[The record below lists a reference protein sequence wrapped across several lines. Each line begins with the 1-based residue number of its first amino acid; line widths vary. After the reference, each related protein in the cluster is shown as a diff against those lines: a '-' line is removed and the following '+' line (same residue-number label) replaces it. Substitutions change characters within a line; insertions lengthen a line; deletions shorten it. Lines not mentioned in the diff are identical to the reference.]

1 MTQALD
7 QSPFVLAIAAWA
19 LVATIAWIATVLAG
33 RRRAALTRLEAEAAA
48 QVAVSE
54 ARSDAARSAGQLAS
68 LQSTHDAL
76 AARVDDLRQSLAAAQ
91 AERARLTAFQESSAA
106 QLAEARRVA
115 EDRDRLAQAL
125 ALAQGDLKGLGAR
138 LEAAQREAEER
149 GRLLA
154 EAGER
159 MREQFQNL
167 AQAILDEKGRSF
179 GEAQRTQM
187 DAQLGPFKTELERFR
202 KTLDERREQDLR
214 ERGGLMKEL
223 ETLKTLNQRL
233 GDEATQLT
241 RALKGEVKTQG
252 AWGELLLER
261 LLEASGLRKGH
272 EYEAQVS
279 ARAEEG
285 HRQQPDV
292 VVRLPEGRDLVID
305 AKVSLVA
312 WERCVAAVDD
322 EERERHLRALRQ
334 SMRQHVSGLAERRY
348 ASAPGLNSPDFVLMF
363 VPIEAAFVE
372 ALRGDERLHVEA
384 MEKQVVIVSAS
395 TLLATLRTVASLW
408 RLERRNR
415 NADEIAERAGRLYDK
430 FVGFVDDLRKV
441 GTQLDT
447 ARKTYDEAFGKL
459 HQGRGSV
466 VRQVELLRD
475 LGARTTKTLDRDLV
489 ERARE
494 VDEDDG
500 ESLGA

>member
-1 MTQALD
+1 MTEVLD
-7 QSPFVLAIAAWA
+7 LGPLILAIAGWS
-19 LVATIAWIATVLAG
+19 LVATIGWIVTVLAS
-33 RRRAALTRLEAEAAA
+33 RRRVATARLEAEAALRE
-48 QVAVSE
+48 AVGRADAE
-54 ARSDAARSAGQLAS
+54 RAGAAARLGS
-68 LQSTHDAL
+68 LESTHRDLSIRAEGWRDAL
-76 AARVDDLRQSLAAAQ
+76 AAAQSECVRLETLRAGALEALDNARAAVTDR
-91 AERARLTAFQESSAA
+91 E
-106 QLAEARRVA
+106 RVA
-115 EDRDRLAQAL
+115 DSLAQARAEVT
-125 ALAQGDLKGLGAR
+125 ALNAR
-138 LEAAQREAEER
+138 LAAAQREAEER

-167 AQAILDEKGRSF
+167 AQVILEEKGRSF

-187 DAQLGPFKTELERFR
+187 DAQLTPLKSELERFR
-202 KTLDERREQDLR
+202 KTLDERRDQDLR

-241 RALKGEVKTQG
+241 RALKGEVKAQG

-272 EYEAQVS
+272 EYEVQVS
-279 ARAEEG
+279 ARVEDG
-285 HRQQPDV
+285 NRQQPDV

-312 WERCVAAVDD
+312 WERCVAAIDD
-322 EERERHLRALRQ
+322 DERERQLRALRQ
-334 SMRQHVSGLAERRY
+334 SMRQHVTGLAERRY

-415 NADEIAERAGRLYDK
+415 NADEIADRAGKLYDK
-430 FVGFVDDLRKV
+430 FAGFVEDLRKV

-447 ARKTYDEAFGKL
+447 ARKTYDEALNKL

-475 LGARTTKTLDRDLV
+475 LGARTTKTLDRELV
-489 ERARE
+489 ERARQLD
-494 VDEDDG
+494 DEDG
-500 ESLGA
+500 ESPGA

>member
-1 MTQALD
+1 MTGTLTA
-7 QSPFVLAIAAWA
+7 SPLILAIGAWA
-19 LVATIAWIATVLAG
+19 LIATIAWIAVSLAAHRRLVLA
-33 RRRAALTRLEAEAAA
+33 RLEAEAAA
-48 QVAVSE
+48 QAQVSE
-54 ARSDAARSAGQLAS
+54 ARSEAARSGGQLAA
-68 LQSTHDAL
+68 LQASQATL
-76 AARVDDLRQSLAAAQ
+76 VARVDGLQQSLSAAQ
-91 AERARLTAFQESSAA
+91 SESARRAALQASTEA
-106 QLAEARRVA
+106 QLAEARLVVA
-115 EDRDRLAQAL
+115 ERDRLSH
-125 ALAQGDLKGLGAR
+125 ALAQSQGDQKGLAAR
-138 LEAAQREAEER
+138 LAAAEQKSEETS
-149 GRLLA
+149 RLLA

-167 AQAILDEKGRSF
+167 AQAILEEKGRSF

-187 DAQLGPFKTELERFR
+187 DAQLTPLKSELERFR
-202 KTLDERREQDLR
+202 KTLDERRDQDLR

-223 ETLKTLNQRL
+223 DTLKTLNQRL

-241 RALKGEVKTQG
+241 RALKGEVKAQG

-272 EYEAQVS
+272 EYEVQVS
-279 ARAEEG
+279 ARVEDG
-285 HRQQPDV
+285 NRQQPDV

-312 WERCVAAVDD
+312 WERCVAAIDD
-322 EERERHLRALRQ
+322 DERERQLRALRQ
-334 SMRQHVSGLAERRY
+334 SMRQHVTGLAERRY

-415 NADEIAERAGRLYDK
+415 NADEIADRAGKLYDK
-430 FVGFVDDLRKV
+430 FAGFVEDLRKV

-447 ARKTYDEAFGKL
+447 ARKTYDEALNKL

-475 LGARTTKTLDRDLV
+475 LGARTSKTLDRELV
-489 ERARE
+489 ERARQLD
-494 VDEDDG
+494 DEDG
-500 ESLGA
+500 ESPGA

>member
-1 MTQALD
+1 MTHALD
-7 QSPFVLAIAAWA
+7 QSPIVLAILAWA
-19 LVATIAWIATVLAG
+19 LVATTGWIATVLAG

-54 ARSDAARSAGQLAS
+54 ARSEAARSAGQLAA
-68 LQSTHDAL
+68 LQSMRDAL
-76 AARVDDLRQSLAAAQ
+76 AAEVDTLKRALSAAQ
-91 AERARLTAFQESSAA
+91 TEGARLKALGESMAA
-106 QLAEARRVA
+106 QLADARRAV

-179 GEAQRTQM
+179 GEAQRAQL
-187 DAQLGPFKTELERFR
+187 DAQLGPFKAELERFR

-223 ETLKTLNQRL
+223 EALKTLNQRL

-272 EYEAQVS
+272 EYEVQVS
-279 ARAEEG
+279 GRAEEG

-312 WERCVAAVDD
+312 WERYVSATDD
-322 EERERHLRALRQ
+322 AERERQLRALRQ
-334 SMRQHVSGLAERRY
+334 SMRQHVAGLAERRY
-348 ASAPGLNSPDFVLMF
+348 TALPGIHSPDFVLMF

-372 ALRGDERLHVEA
+372 ALRGDERLHADA
-384 MEKQVVIVSAS
+384 MEKKVVIVSAS
-395 TLLATLRTVASLW
+395 TLLATLQTVASLW
-408 RLERRNR
+408 RLERRHR

-430 FVGFVDDLRKV
+430 FVGFVEDLRKI
-441 GTQLDT
+441 GTQLDA
-447 ARKTYDEAFGKL
+447 ARKTYDEALGKL
-459 HQGRGSV
+459 QQGRGSV
-466 VRQVELLRD
+466 VRQVELLRE
-475 LGARTTKTLDRDLV
+475 LGARTGKSLDREWL
-489 ERARE
+489 EHART